1 MFKKRKVFAL
11 LMVAFLC
18 VSTIFRSSVCSYDIK
33 DDAERNIVLLL
44 DVSPSMLTDNRIN
57 LMKESAI
64 DFCKELLAIDNTKAS
79 VVSFCSYTR
88 QVCPLTNDMDLIEKS
103 INGLY
108 SEGGTNIY
116 DALAKAND
124 ILKEHKNEDNNIVLM
139 TDGAPV
145 LGPTSYNGNFKES
158 DGSYYEFANACM
170 DYVKENEFEQ
180 KYKLYTLGFVSNDD
194 NSVAEKF
201 LTALGYSGYYTTDN
215 FKELTEYFKK
225 LVQNINKYIK
235 VYLYDVETLEE
246 ESSYKDEEYVD
257 YIVSIRV
264 ENGNQSKAVYNVKVD
279 CDNTILSVHGIPDSV
294 YDTQKNNFNLSQTIS
309 KILPNTSE
317 EIKVG
322 FRISKRDFENGGM
335 VPFVCTV
342 SGDEIATI
350 REKMEFYV
358 NAWNKKDNSFIS
370 TADMWKT
377 LNYKDTDEE
386 TDADMNAVLNE
397 AYYHGISKPTEI
409 AGLKDAMVRY
419 GKKGHCYGLSLSSIL
434 EKMGVEKIRNKA
446 KKKKLYDVKVDEN
459 QKFLIHF
466 YQASQVF
473 SSLRAS
479 EQKYI
484 NKYEK
489 LTPDYKLRDLETAAR
504 NVKNGGTPVLL
515 NMKWIYRDENKDD
528 GYHAVVVYG
537 DEIGT
542 FIKNGKTYH
551 KRLLTYDSNSRPS
564 WANNSYKKYGK
575 DDNYY
580 IYYNKYS
587 DGLCIPAYGNYDK
600 TIAKVEIKSF
610 YSDINDMNLRNP
622 HSNYSSELMV
632 NNRTSF
638 LLNDS
643 GNKWLLNKSDKTGN
657 NVAEIMGNTKKLK
670 YYFDSDMNE
679 NNNDSPMHVILPENE
694 GEYKIT
700 TQSGQAEDVD
710 FNLLYSD
717 TYLSV
722 KSELAEGAVMN
733 SDNSITLK
741 NNQGKF
747 KVVLAS
753 NKIDENKFT
762 IYTVSGDQSNNG
774 DIVIHLTDKGIK
786 LDGENI
792 ENIQIDAENKDKKD
806 TIVIADKKTVEYVDS
821 GDKLVNIKE
830 KENVNTKE
838 PVITKNESVPTKSKV
853 VSTGDTTHIYAYIT
867 LTAVS
872 IYALYMIKKWKLHQR

>member
-18 VSTIFRSSVCSYDIK
+18 VSTIFRNSVYSYDIK

-44 DVSPSMLTDNRIN
+44 DISGSMSEDNRID

-64 DFCKELLAIDNTKAS
+64 DFCKELLTIDNTKIS
-79 VVSFCSYTR
+79 VVSFDSDAE
-88 QVCPLTNDMDLIEKS
+88 QVCPLTNDMNLLERS
-103 INGLY
+103 INDLY
-108 SEGGTNIY
+108 DGGGTNIY
-116 DALAKAND
+116 DALVTAND
-124 ILKEHKNEDNNIVLM
+124 ILKGYETEDNNIVLM
-139 TDGAPV
+139 TDGAPQS
-145 LGPTSYNGNFKES
+145 GPYSYDGKFKES
-158 DGSYYEFANACM
+158 DGSCYEYANACM
-170 DYVKENEFEQ
+170 DYVKENEFDQ
-180 KYKLYTLGFVSNDD
+180 KYKLYTLGFVSKND

-225 LVQNINKYIK
+225 LVQNINKYIQ
-235 VYLYDVETLEE
+235 VYLYDVETLEDI
-246 ESSYKDEEYVD
+246 SSYKDKDYVD

-264 ENGNQSKAVYNVKVD
+264 ENGNQSKSVYNVKVD
-279 CDNTILSVHGIPDSV
+279 CNNNIQLDLGIPNSE
-294 YDTQKNNFNLSQTIS
+294 YDTQKNNYNRSQTIPQ
-309 KILPNTSE
+309 ILPNTFE

-322 FRISKRDFENGGM
+322 FRVFKEDFEDGGM
-335 VPFVCTV
+335 LRFDCTV
-342 SGDEIATI
+342 SGAEIATI
-350 REKMEFYV
+350 KENMEFYV
-358 NAWNKKDNSFIS
+358 SAWNKKDNSFVS
-370 TADMWKT
+370 TADMWRKG
-377 LNYKDTDEE
+377 NYVDTDEE
-386 TDADMNAVLNE
+386 TDADMNVALNE
-397 AYYHGISKPTEI
+397 AYYHGISKPTDI
-409 AGLKDAMVRY
+409 AILKDTIVKY
-419 GKKGHCYGLSLSSIL
+419 GKKGHCYGLALSSIL
-434 EKMGVEKIRNKA
+434 EKMGVEKIRSKA
-446 KKKKLYDVKVDEN
+446 NKKKLYDVEVDDN
-459 QKFLIHF
+459 QKSLIHF
-466 YQASQVF
+466 YQISQIF
-473 SSLRAS
+473 SSQRAS

-489 LTPDYKLRDLETAAR
+489 LTPNYELRDLETAAR

-515 NMKWIYRDENKDD
+515 SMKLIYRDENKDD
-528 GYHAVVVYG
+528 GYHTVVVYG

-542 FIKNGKTYH
+542 FKKNGKTYH
-551 KRLLTYDSNSRPS
+551 KRLLTYDSNSS
-564 WANNSYKKYGK
+564 NKSDSYKKN
-575 DDNYY
+575 DNYY
-580 IYYNKYS
+580 IYYNRYS
-587 DGLCIPAYGNYDK
+587 DGLYIPAYDDK
-600 TIAKVEIKSF
+600 TIAKVEIADF
-610 YSDINDMNLRNP
+610 FSDINDMKFRNP
-622 HSNYSSELMV
+622 YSNYASELMI
-632 NNRTSF
+632 NSRASL
-638 LLNDS
+638 LLNNS
-643 GNKWLLNKSDKTGN
+643 GKKWLLNKSDKTGN

-679 NNNDSPMHVILPENE
+679 NNNGSPMHVILPENE
-694 GEYKIT
+694 GEYKVT

-786 LDGENI
+786 LDGGNI

-830 KENVNTKE
+830 KENANTKE
-838 PVITKNESVPTKSKV
+838 PVITKTETAPIKSKV
-853 VSTGDTTHIYAYIT
+853 VSTGDTTHIYTYIA
-867 LTAVS
+867 LTVVS
-872 IYALYMIKKWKLHQR
+872 MYALYLIKKWKLHQR

>member
-18 VSTIFRSSVCSYDIK
+18 VSTIFRNSVYSYDIK

-44 DVSPSMLTDNRIN
+44 DISGSMSEDNRID

-64 DFCKELLAIDNTKAS
+64 DFCKELLTIDNTKIS
-79 VVSFCSYTR
+79 VVSFDSDAE
-88 QVCPLTNDMDLIEKS
+88 QVCPLTNDMNLLERS
-103 INGLY
+103 INDLY
-108 SEGGTNIY
+108 DGGGTNIY
-116 DALAKAND
+116 DALVTAND
-124 ILKEHKNEDNNIVLM
+124 ILKGYETEDNNIVLM
-139 TDGAPV
+139 TDGAPQS
-145 LGPTSYNGNFKES
+145 GPYSYDGKFKES
-158 DGSYYEFANACM
+158 DGSCYEYANACM

-180 KYKLYTLGFVSNDD
+180 KYKLYTLVFVSNDD

-235 VYLYDVETLEE
+235 VYLHDVETLKDK
-246 ESSYKDEEYVD
+246 SSYNDKDYVD

-264 ENGNQSKAVYNVKVD
+264 DNDNLSKPVHNVKVD
-279 CDNTILSVHGIPDSV
+279 CDNTILSVHGIPDSA

-309 KILPNTSE
+309 KIAPNTSE

-322 FRISKRDFENGGM
+322 FRISKQDFENGGM

-358 NAWNKKDNSFIS
+358 DAWNKKDNSFIS
-370 TADMWKT
+370 TADMWKKP
-377 LNYKDTDEE
+377 NYVDTDKE

-419 GKKGHCYGLSLSSIL
+419 GKHGHCYGLSLSSIL

-515 NMKWIYRDENKDD
+515 NQKWIYRDENKDD
-528 GYHAVVVYG
+528 EQHAVVVYG

-542 FIKNGKTYH
+542 FKKNGKTYH
-551 KRLLTYDSNSRPS
+551 KRLLTYDSNSS
-564 WANNSYKKYGK
+564 FLNLGGSYVKN
-575 DDNYY
+575 DNYY
-580 IYYNKYS
+580 IYYNSYS
-587 DGLCIPAYGNYDK
+587 DGLYIPAYDK
-600 TIAKVEIKSF
+600 KIAKVEIKSF

-638 LLNDS
+638 RLNNS
-643 GNKWLLNKSDKTGN
+643 EKKWLLNKSDKTGN

-679 NNNDSPMHVILPENE
+679 NNNNDSPMHVILPENE
-694 GEYKIT
+694 GEYKVT

-774 DIVIHLTDKGIK
+774 DIAIHLTDKGIK

-830 KENVNTKE
+830 NANTNTKE
-838 PVITKNESVPTKSKV
+838 PVITKTESVPTKSKV
-853 VSTGDTTHIYAYIT
+853 VSTGDTTHIYVYIT
-867 LTAVS
+867 LTVVS

>member
-64 DFCKELLAIDNTKAS
+64 DFCKELLAIDNTKVS

-88 QVCPLTNDMDLIEKS
+88 QVCPLTNDMNLIEKS

-116 DALAKAND
+116 DALVKAND

-139 TDGAPV
+139 TDGAPQS
-145 LGPTSYNGNFKES
+145 GPYSYDGKFKES
-158 DGSYYEFANACM
+158 DGSCYEYANACM
-170 DYVKENEFEQ
+170 DYVKANEFDQ

-194 NSVAEKF
+194 NSVAKKF

-643 GNKWLLNKSDKTGN
+643 GNNWLLNKSDKTGN

>member
-64 DFCKELLAIDNTKAS
+64 DFCKELLAIDNTKVS

-88 QVCPLTNDMDLIEKS
+88 QVCPLTNDMNLIEKS

-108 SEGGTNIY
+108 SEEGTNIY
-116 DALAKAND
+116 DALVKAND

-170 DYVKENEFEQ
+170 DYVEENKFEQ
-180 KYKLYTLGFVSNDD
+180 KYKLYTLGFVSSDD
-194 NSVAEKF
+194 DTVAEKF
-201 LTALGYSGYYTTDN
+201 LKALGYSGYYTTDN

-225 LVQNINKYIK
+225 LVQNINKYIQ
-235 VYLYDVETLEE
+235 VYLYDVETLEDIN
-246 ESSYKDEEYVD
+246 SYKDKDYVD

-264 ENGNQSKAVYNVKVD
+264 ENGNQSKSVYNVKVD
-279 CDNTILSVHGIPDSV
+279 CNNNIQLDLGIPNSE
-294 YDTQKNNFNLSQTIS
+294 YDTQKNNYNRSQTIPQ
-309 KILPNTSE
+309 ILPNTFE

-322 FRISKRDFENGGM
+322 FRVFKEDFEDGGM
-335 VPFVCTV
+335 LRFDCTV
-342 SGDEIATI
+342 SGAEIATI
-350 REKMEFYV
+350 KENMEFYV
-358 NAWNKKDNSFIS
+358 SAWNKKDNSYVS
-370 TADMWKT
+370 TADMWRKG
-377 LNYKDTDEE
+377 NYVDTDEE
-386 TDADMNAVLNE
+386 TDADMNVALNE
-397 AYYHGISKPTEI
+397 AYYHGISKPTDI
-409 AGLKDAMVRY
+409 AILKDTIVEY
-419 GKKGHCYGLSLSSIL
+419 GKKGHCYGLALSSIL
-434 EKMGVEKIRNKA
+434 EKMGVEKIRSKA
-446 KKKKLYDVKVDEN
+446 NKKKLYDVEVDDN
-459 QKFLIHF
+459 QKSLIHF
-466 YQASQVF
+466 YQISQIF
-473 SSLRAS
+473 SSQRAS

-489 LTPDYKLRDLETAAR
+489 STPDYELRDLETAAR

-515 NMKWIYRDENKDD
+515 NMKLTSRDENEDD
-528 GYHAVVVYG
+528 GYHSVVVYG

-542 FIKNGKTYH
+542 FKKNGKTYH
-551 KRLLTYDSNSRPS
+551 KRLLTYDSNSNKS
-564 WANNSYKKYGK
+564 DSYKKN
-575 DDNYY
+575 DNYY
-580 IYYNKYS
+580 IYYNRYS
-587 DGLCIPAYGNYDK
+587 DGLYIPAYDDNA
-600 TIAKVEIKSF
+600 IAKVEIANF
-610 YSDINDMNLRNP
+610 FSDINDMKFRNP
-622 HSNYSSELMV
+622 YSNYASELMI
-632 NNRTSF
+632 NSRTSF
-638 LLNDS
+638 LLNNS
-643 GNKWLLNKSDKTGN
+643 GKKWLLNKSDKTGN

-670 YYFDSDMNE
+670 YYFDSDMKG
-679 NNNDSPMHVILPENE
+679 NNTGSPMHVILPENE

-806 TIVIADKKTVEYVDS
+806 TIVITNKKTVEYLDS
-821 GDKLVNIKE
+821 EDKLVNIKE
-830 KENVNTKE
+830 KENANTKE
-838 PVITKNESVPTKSKV
+838 PVITKTESVPTKSKV
-853 VSTGDTTHIYAYIT
+853 VSTGDTTHIYVYIT
-867 LTAVS
+867 LTVVS
-872 IYALYMIKKWKLHQR
+872 IYALYMIKKCKLHQK